1 MIDLSQNAFEQYV
14 PAFRD
19 SEART
24 YEAILPYMEQFRDTA
39 YHSMKVPHD
48 FPDTAKVEAYIYRN
62 AAHRA
67 LPHLDLVLT
76 DNGFA
81 VVSNS
86 NLAPASRDRVAALQ
100 ERLREEKDDARD
112 LLLFALCETEAWRTS
127 DECRRLRST
136 LLWCPMICR
145 RYGVTAPEGRPVYL
159 REFLALLPQI
169 EAAHYEVARIVSVE
183 QAHWLLQ
190 HQDEYDRTDTTGDA
204 RIILREHCRRLMSA
218 LITGRRDSVRALTT
232 RLQEFLNLRAD
243 ELPEYNGSTKF
254 QADHFTPYENGKNDP
269 CFFFG

>member
-1 MIDLSQNAFEQYV
+1 M
-14 PAFRD
+14 P
-19 SEART
+19 
-24 YEAILPYMEQFRDTA
+24 IL
-39 YHSMKVPHD
+39 
-48 FPDTAKVEAYIYRN
+48 N
-62 AAHRA
+62 
-67 LPHLDLVLT
+67 
-76 DNGFA
+76 
-81 VVSNS
+81 
-86 NLAPASRDRVAALQ
+86 
-100 ERLREEKDDARD
+100 
-112 LLLFALCETEAWRTS
+112 
-127 DECRRLRST
+127 T
-136 LLWCPMICR
+136 L
-145 RYGVTAPEGRPVYL
+145 RYGVTTPEGLPVYL

-183 QAHWLLQ
+183 QAHWLLE

-218 LITGRRDSVRALTT
+218 LVTGRRDSVRALTT

>member
-1 MIDLSQNAFEQYV
+1 MITLSQAAFEQYV

-24 YEAILPYMEQFRDTA
+24 YEAILPYMEKFRDTA
-39 YHSMKVPHD
+39 FRTMKVPHD

-100 ERLREEKDDARD
+100 ERLREEKEDARD
-112 LLLFALCETEAWRTS
+112 LLIFALCGHEAWRTS

-136 LLWCPMICR
+136 LLWCPMLCR

-159 REFLALLPQI
+159 REFLALLPQVQ
-169 EAAHYEVARIVSVE
+169 AAHYEVARMVSAE
-183 QAHWLLQ
+183 QMDWLLE
-190 HQDEYDRTDTTGDA
+190 HQDEYDLTDTTGDA
-204 RIILREHCRRLMSA
+204 RIVLREHCRRLMSA
-218 LITGRRDSVRALTT
+218 LITGRRDSVRTLAT
-232 RLQEFLNLRAD
+232 RLQEFLNLRAA

-254 QADHFTPYENGKNDP
+254 QADHFKPYENGKNDP

>member
-1 MIDLSQNAFEQYV
+1 MITLSQTAFEQYV

-19 SEART
+19 AESRT
-24 YEAILPYMEQFRDTA
+24 YEAILPYMELFRNTA
-39 YHSMKVPHD
+39 YNSIKIPAD

-76 DNGFA
+76 ENGFA

-136 LLWCPMICR
+136 LLWCPMLCR
-145 RYGVTAPEGRPVYL
+145 RYGVT
-159 REFLALLPQI
+159 
-169 EAAHYEVARIVSVE
+169 
-183 QAHWLLQ
+183 
-190 HQDEYDRTDTTGDA
+190 
-204 RIILREHCRRLMSA
+204 
-218 LITGRRDSVRALTT
+218 
-232 RLQEFLNLRAD
+232 
-243 ELPEYNGSTKF
+243 
-254 QADHFTPYENGKNDP
+254 TP
-269 CFFFG
+269 

>member
-1 MIDLSQNAFEQYV
+1 MITLSQTAFEQYV

-19 SEART
+19 AESRT
-24 YEAILPYMEQFRDTA
+24 YEAILPYMESFRDTA
-39 YHSMKVPHD
+39 YHAMKVPQD
-48 FPDTAKVEAYIYRN
+48 FLDTAKVEAYIYRN

-136 LLWCPMICR
+136 LLWCPMLCR
-145 RYGVTAPEGRPVYL
+145 RYGVTTAEGRPIYL
-159 REFLALLPQI
+159 REFLALLPQV
-169 EAAHYEVARIVSVE
+169 EAAHAKVTSIVSNE
-183 QAHWLLQ
+183 QMTWLLQ
-190 HQDEYDRTDTTGDA
+190 NQDEYNRTDNTDVA
-204 RIILREHCRRLMSA
+204 CIILREHCRRLMSA
-218 LITGRRDSVRALTT
+218 LITGRRDSARVLTT
-232 RLQEFLNLRAD
+232 RLQEFLNLHTD
-243 ELPEYNGSTKF
+243 ELPEYNGSTKY